1 MTRLKKIG
9 FSKLS
14 ACFSLLILAAAL
26 FFAPGM
32 AASADDGFPGKIRL
46 LANRQYS
53 EALLQGIGNARK
65 SILCTFYVF
74 KITSSAGN
82 QPRRIAEELIRAKKR
97 GVDVTVILESDNGK
111 KDRLTDE
118 NRHTAGFLTRGGV
131 KVYFDSPSTVT
142 HVKAVVI
149 DGRYVY
155 LGSHNLTQAALR
167 HNNELSVLIDS
178 PEMASEII
186 DYMGKL

>member
-1 MTRLKKIG
+1 MPLLKKIVPPN
-9 FSKLS
+9 FP
-14 ACFSLLILAAAL
+14 ACVSLLILAAAL
-26 FFAPGM
+26 LFFPGM
-32 AASADDGFPGKIRL
+32 TASADDGYPGKIRL

-82 QPRRIAEELIRAKKR
+82 QPRRIAEELVQAKKR

-111 KDRLTDE
+111 RDHLTDE
-118 NRHTAGFLTRGGV
+118 NRHTARFLTRGGV
-131 KVYFDSPSTVT
+131 KVYFDSPATVT

-149 DGRYVY
+149 DGRLVY
-155 LGSHNLTQAALR
+155 IGSHNLTQGALR

-178 PEMASEII
+178 PEVASEISS
-186 DYMGKL
+186 YLGKL